1 MRTTYYV
8 AASLDR
14 YIAGPRGELDWLPMD
29 VDYGFHEFLATV
41 DAVAMGARTYEM
53 IRRLGKWPYGEL
65 RGWVFSNRPEGAPF
79 PQVEFVS
86 GAVSPVLNRIAD
98 AGVEHL
104 WLVGGGELARS
115 FVHEDAVDEWRLFV
129 VPTLLGEGIPLIAGE
144 GTGRR
149 MDLELTA
156 TRSFENGVVELRYGR
171 SE

>member
-14 YIAGPRGELDWLPMD
+14 YIAGPKGELDWLPMD

-65 RGWVFSNRPEGAPF
+65 GGWVFSHHPESTPF
-79 PQVEFVS
+79 PEVEFVS
-86 GAVSPVLNRIAD
+86 GAVRPVLARMAD

-104 WLVGGGELARS
+104 WLVGGGQLARS
-115 FVHEDAVDEWRLFV
+115 FVYEDAVDEWRLFV
-129 VPTLLGEGIPLIAGE
+129 VPVLLGEGIPLIAGE
-144 GTGRR
+144 ATGQR
-149 MDLELTA
+149 MDLALRS

-171 SE
+171 TA